1 MWGYYK
7 ISVFVAGLGVILSF
21 LAMVFLRIE
30 LTFLGVLM
38 SDGAAIYSGISY
50 YKKWGSKRSS

>member
-38 SDGAAIYSGISY
+38 SSGAAIYSGISY
-50 YKKWGSKRSS
+50 YKK